1 MKKSFLFVLT
11 AILFAACQESLEDK
25 CEREAKEFTRKN
37 CPAMIA
43 QEIMMDSMTFERATH
58 TIHYYYKLTGQSDR
72 SDAYNMEEAAKM
84 LKEGLKNTTS
94 VQTYKNEGYNFTY
107 TYRSEK
113 DPKTIWLEVKLS
125 KKDYV

>member
-37 CPAMIA
+37 CPEMIA

-113 DPKTIWLEVKLS
+113 DPKTIWLEVKLT
-125 KKDYV
+125 KKDYE